1 MNLLNVKRAA
11 STKRKFAKLRHG
23 QGGFRGNRLL
33 RCPQRRGTRDAVVR
47 SMKSINQL
55 VELSLCAV
63 CALAPGAL
71 LTLGMDSSTSLRA
84 GAAVVQDRELI
95 HGKVTAKSD
104 ASLTVDA
111 KVVTT
116 NPTTSIMK
124 EGKPI
129 TIGDVQVGD
138 KVRVAVSKGSDG
150 SLQAI
155 SVEVMTKESVARRLH

>member
-1 MNLLNVKRAA
+1 
-11 STKRKFAKLRHG
+11 
-23 QGGFRGNRLL
+23 
-33 RCPQRRGTRDAVVR
+33 
-47 SMKSINQL
+47 MKSANQL

-71 LTLGMDSSTSLRA
+71 LTLGMDSSTSWRA
-84 GAAVVQDRELI
+84 EAAVVVADRELI
-95 HGKVTAKSD
+95 HGKVTSKSD

-111 KVVTT
+111 KMVTT
-116 NPTTSIMK
+116 STTTSIMK

-155 SVEVMTKESVARRLH
+155 SVEVMAKESVARRLN